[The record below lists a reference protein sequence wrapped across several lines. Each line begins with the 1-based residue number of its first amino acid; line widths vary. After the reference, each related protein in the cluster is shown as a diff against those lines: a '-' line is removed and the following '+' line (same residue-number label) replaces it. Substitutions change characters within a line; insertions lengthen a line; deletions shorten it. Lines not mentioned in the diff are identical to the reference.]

1 VQTHLTHIAAST
13 GTHHIKETFML
24 RRRQVLVSASGIA
37 ASLAAPRFA
46 FSQSQPIK
54 IGLITDYTGPYRDN
68 NGPGEEYSLN
78 LAIQDHNG
86 GKLMGRPV
94 QIMLGD
100 NLNKAD
106 VATDIAKRF
115 IDVEKVDMIVSSGSS
130 VASLAVHGMARDKGV
145 ITMMP
150 ASAASNFTEKDCSPT
165 GFQWVMDTI
174 AYPRSAVIASGDL
187 AKKKWFAI
195 AIDNVFG
202 ETSMAIVREILAE
215 TGGQVVGLA
224 KTPINTTDYASFIT
238 QAQASKA
245 DVVAFINAGADLTRM
260 LKQSHEFGMRAGGQA
275 IVCPSLVFTD
285 LLAVGA
291 EPTQGIRFAESF
303 YWNLNDATRAFSKRF
318 LDKIGRMPAMSQGHA
333 YAAMSHWL
341 QAVETAKTTE
351 GKVVAPIYRRQ
362 PIKSA
367 FYKNASIRPNGRVTY
382 DVAVLQV
389 KKPSDVKEK
398 FDLADIVGEIP
409 ADKVFKPLSASVCK
423 I

>member
-1 VQTHLTHIAAST
+1 MRGKLTAQRRTLIKTLGGGAA
-13 GTHHIKETFML
+13 
-24 RRRQVLVSASGIA
+24 A
-37 ASLAAPRFA
+37 LAVPRFA
-46 FSQSQPIK
+46 LSQTGPIK

-86 GKLMGRPV
+86 GKLLGRPV
-94 QIMLGD
+94 QIVLGD

-106 VATDIAKRF
+106 VATDLAKRF

-174 AYPRSAVIASGDL
+174 AYPRSAVIASGEL

-202 ETSMAIVREILAE
+202 ETSLGIVREALAE
-215 TGGQVVGLA
+215 NGGELVGTV

-245 DVVAFINAGADLTRM
+245 DAVAFVNAGTDLSRM
-260 LKQSHEFGMRAGGQA
+260 LKQSHEFGMRAGGRLSPDCA
-275 IVCPSLVFTD
+275 PPAA
-285 LLAVGA
+285 LLAHRPRPSA
-291 EPTQGIRFAESF
+291 LQTI
-303 YWNLNDATRAFSKRF
+303 
-318 LDKIGRMPAMSQGHA
+318 A
-333 YAAMSHWL
+333 YAPIGPIADTRNES
-341 QAVETAKTTE
+341 Q
-351 GKVVAPIYRRQ
+351 VAQ
-362 PIKSA
+362 CA
-367 FYKNASIRPNGRVTY
+367 
-382 DVAVLQV
+382 L
-389 KKPSDVKEK
+389 E
-398 FDLADIVGEIP
+398 
-409 ADKVFKPLSASVCK
+409 PLK
-423 I
+423 